1 MDIDTLIK
9 LIRQVLKSY
18 EASADKV
25 SRIREIIENAEAEL
39 KTQEGK

>member
-25 SRIREIIENAEAEL
+25 ARIREIIDNAESEL
-39 KTQEGK
+39 KTQEEK

>member
-1 MDIDTLIK
+1 MQIDELIK

-25 SRIREIIENAEAEL
+25 ARIREIIENAEAEL

>member
-9 LIRQVLKSY
+9 LIRQALGSY

-25 SRIREIIENAEAEL
+25 ARIRAIIENAENEL
-39 KTQEGK
+39 KNQEES